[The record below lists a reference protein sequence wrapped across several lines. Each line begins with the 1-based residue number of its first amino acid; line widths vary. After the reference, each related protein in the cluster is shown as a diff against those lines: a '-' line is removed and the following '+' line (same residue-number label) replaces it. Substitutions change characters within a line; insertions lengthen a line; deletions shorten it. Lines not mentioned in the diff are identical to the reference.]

1 MIRIL
6 FGVYA
11 DKVNAQN
18 INCFEIAK
26 RLNKSKFEVHM
37 FYCDKRPNTVD
48 IIYHK
53 ASSNRLV
60 KNLMKFLIT
69 SIYNYDVIY
78 LPRVEKIDKIL
89 ARFYRNKK
97 NIVSSIEIE
106 NALHNPSLKRFFCK
120 NISSFFAI
128 NYELKKCVK
137 DSWGIDVPVLYLGY
151 NRCDIKTEPRTELK
165 KIGFVGSFI
174 DRKKPQHVIYLAK
187 QFPKI
192 QFVLIGEGPLRKNL
206 ENDIR
211 DGDLRNVKI
220 LGGLPNDEVYKQLV
234 YCDLLIITSDN
245 EGQPKVSLE
254 AASLGVPTCYIRNNY
269 KIDYVYHEKTGFEV
283 QSLQEMKETIE
294 KLYQMPKL
302 LHDVSKKVKMAVSN
316 LSWDQLIEDYEKYFE
331 SVSAKTIKKSTNN
344 NVYKKIFY
352 KLDKLT
358 QMKLYVLKHNI
369 IASKKRTLPFDGFL
383 SENLEVLNDTF
394 RTNEYRLSNDFYG
407 IANTLKNYVGRK
419 KSLKAFIEHGVYF
432 GEYTNPEET
441 GYLMPMLITFGSA
454 RKKHIQKQSN
464 IHVLCVGPYIAYA
477 ESYFDKE
484 KMDILKNKYGKILLA
499 FPQHTIE
506 GISLSGECDNFI
518 KKLFEI
524 KNRGRFDSIFVCLYY
539 KDVNQSIIEYYKKNK
554 IIPVC
559 AGNRQDPNFLSRLKS
574 FILLSDFTV
583 SDNIGT
589 HIGYCETLGRKHLVF
604 QETSKLIAENEQVK
618 KNVPELYMKSSAIEK
633 MEVRRAFSTLD
644 DTKARDEVLK
654 KYWGTD
660 KIKEKENLRRIF
672 EFCDE
677 CYKRGIRDE
686 QNIQT
691 LIETKYQDIQCLLEE
706 TRSE

>member
-89 ARFYRNKK
+89 AKFYRNKK

-165 KIGFVGSFI
+165 KIGFVGSLI
-174 DRKKPQHVIYLAK
+174 DRKKPQYVICLAK

-192 QFVLIGEGPLRKNL
+192 QFILIGDGPLRKNL
-206 ENDIR
+206 EKDIR
-211 DGDLRNVKI
+211 DNNLRNVKI
-220 LGGLPNDEVYKQLV
+220 LGSLPNDEVYKQLI

-269 KIDYVYHEKTGFEV
+269 KIDYVCHEKTGFEV
-283 QSLQEMKETIE
+283 QSLQEMEKTIE
-294 KLYQMPKL
+294 KLCKTPQL
-302 LHDVSKKVKMAVSN
+302 LYNVSKNVKLSVNN

-331 SVSAKTIKKSTNN
+331 SVLA
-344 NVYKKIFY
+344 
-352 KLDKLT
+352 
-358 QMKLYVLKHNI
+358 H
-369 IASKKRTLPFDGFL
+369 SKR
-383 SENLEVLNDTF
+383 N
-394 RTNEYRLSNDFYG
+394 
-407 IANTLKNYVGRK
+407 
-419 KSLKAFIEHGVYF
+419 
-432 GEYTNPEET
+432 
-441 GYLMPMLITFGSA
+441 
-454 RKKHIQKQSN
+454 
-464 IHVLCVGPYIAYA
+464 
-477 ESYFDKE
+477 
-484 KMDILKNKYGKILLA
+484 
-499 FPQHTIE
+499 
-506 GISLSGECDNFI
+506 
-518 KKLFEI
+518 
-524 KNRGRFDSIFVCLYY
+524 
-539 KDVNQSIIEYYKKNK
+539 
-554 IIPVC
+554 
-559 AGNRQDPNFLSRLKS
+559 
-574 FILLSDFTV
+574 
-583 SDNIGT
+583 
-589 HIGYCETLGRKHLVF
+589 
-604 QETSKLIAENEQVK
+604 
-618 KNVPELYMKSSAIEK
+618 
-633 MEVRRAFSTLD
+633 
-644 DTKARDEVLK
+644 
-654 KYWGTD
+654 
-660 KIKEKENLRRIF
+660 
-672 EFCDE
+672 
-677 CYKRGIRDE
+677 
-686 QNIQT
+686 
-691 LIETKYQDIQCLLEE
+691 
-706 TRSE
+706 